1 MIYTK
6 EEFKEKWE
14 HGYGEDITFGD
25 FADCA
30 EAWGLYSRPRTHDI
44 LKVSNAVL
52 VAAGCEKYFREED
65 EDEDQD

>member
-6 EEFKEKWE
+6 EEFKEKW
-14 HGYGEDITFGD
+14 GYDDGDGITFDD

-65 EDEDQD
+65 EDQD